1 MSSSKNEE
9 KKVFIDYREF
19 IQYPDAK
26 VTDLF
31 LKHGLDPNRPHDIV
45 YNQSLRRY
53 EITQHPSSSSEDD
66 E

>member
-1 MSSSKNEE
+1 MTNPSSSE
-9 KKVFIDYREF
+9 KKVYIEYREF

-31 LKHGLDPNRPHDIV
+31 AKYGLDPNLPHDIV

-53 EITQHPSSSSEDD
+53 EITQRSETA

>member
-1 MSSSKNEE
+1 MMSESANGE
-9 KKVFIDYREF
+9 KKVFIEYREF

-31 LKHGLDPNRPHDIV
+31 HKYGLNPDLPHDIV

-53 EITQHPSSSSEDD
+53 EITQRSIKPE
-66 E
+66 